1 MTEQKMRIAWVV
13 SGAYF
18 VIILEC
24 ATMGVIA
31 YSVMEQ
37 IYAFLE
43 IKVMARD
50 APSVIVVTF
59 VAVCVLGWLLS
70 MPGLCH
76 GIQAHSDTSLVP
88 YLVWRMLFNVIIA
101 GAMPYLMYCEKVSR
115 LIPSLGRV
123 FSKTF
128 HNCEMEA
135 AIGEILVGIL
145 FFCIVQR
152 AYREFSV
159 HRLQSTNSFRRD

>member
-1 MTEQKMRIAWVV
+1 SEKMRIAWVV
-13 SGAYF
+13 TGAYF
-18 VIILEC
+18 VVIMEC
-24 ATMGVIA
+24 ATMGVIS

-37 IYAFLE
+37 VYDFLG
-43 IKVMARD
+43 IIVDRRD

-76 GIQAHSDTSLVP
+76 GIQTHSDSSLVP

-101 GAMPYLMYCEKVSR
+101 GAIPYLIYCEKVGK
-115 LIPSLGRV
+115 LVPTFGRV
-123 FSKTF
+123 FSKAF
-128 HNCEMEA
+128 HHFELHV
-135 AIGEILVGIL
+135 AIGEILLGII